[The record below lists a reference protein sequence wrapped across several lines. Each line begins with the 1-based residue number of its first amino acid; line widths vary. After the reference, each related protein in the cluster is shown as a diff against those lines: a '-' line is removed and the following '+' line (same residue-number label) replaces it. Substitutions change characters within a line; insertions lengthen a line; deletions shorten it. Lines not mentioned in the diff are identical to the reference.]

1 VPLSS
6 RSAAFAAV
14 LVALVAAP
22 AAAQS
27 RRQLDPSDPQAQ
39 LLGYYAAAVSFSPV
53 GLLQPGFSVGGA
65 VGMIPAL
72 SAEEQR
78 VGFGG
83 TKSEDT
89 NRCSVYPRLVGS
101 WMSRRGFAVE
111 AGYTPGAGACGV
123 TASVVSAAVSYR
135 FQASPTWDAVA
146 RLALSGGSIEGDFT
160 CSAAAVANAADLTC
174 YGGTPSADKMAPGGY
189 ALDLALAHRGPFE
202 PYVMAGFGRQGVDFD
217 VNYTRTSAQGTAV
230 GLPPLDDHE
239 RMHVTLTR
247 VHAAA
252 GAGWQVA
259 RFLRLGAEAYYEPS
273 ALLTARGSARVTFG
287 GPR

>member
-1 VPLSS
+1 MC
-6 RSAAFAAV
+6 AAV
-14 LVALVAAP
+14 AAALLAAP
-22 AAAQS
+22 ARAQS
-27 RRQLDPSDPQAQ
+27 RTQLDPSDPQAQ

-53 GLLQPGFSVGGA
+53 GLPRPGFSVGGA
-65 VGMIPAL
+65 VGMIPSL
-72 SAEEQR
+72 TAEEQR

-89 NRCSVYPRLVGS
+89 NRCSAYPRLVAS
-101 WMSRRGFAVE
+101 WMSARGLGVE
-111 AGYTPGAGACGV
+111 AGYTPGFGACGV
-123 TASVVSAAVSYR
+123 TANIVSAAVSYR

-146 RLALSGGSIEGDFT
+146 RLALSGGTVEGDFT
-160 CSAAAVANAADLTC
+160 CSDSAVANAADLTC
-174 YGGTPSADKMAPGGY
+174 YGGTPSSDKMAPGGY
-189 ALDLALAHRGPFE
+189 ALDLAFAHRGRFE

-217 VNYTRTSAQGTAV
+217 VNYTRDANQAAAV

-252 GAGWQVA
+252 GVGWQVA
-259 RFLRLGAEAYYEPS
+259 GFLRLGAEAYYEPS
-273 ALLTARGSARVTFG
+273 ALFTARGSARVTFG

>member
-1 VPLSS
+1 V
-6 RSAAFAAV
+6 AV
-14 LVALVAAP
+14 FVAAP
-22 AAAQS
+22 AGAQS

-53 GLLQPGFSVGGA
+53 GLAHPGFSVGGA

-89 NRCSVYPRLVGS
+89 NRCSVYPRLTGS
-101 WMSRRGFAVE
+101 WMAARGFGVE

-123 TASVVSAAVSYR
+123 TASVISAGVFYR
-135 FQASPTWDAVA
+135 FQASPTWDAVV
-146 RLALSGGSIEGDFT
+146 RLAITDGSIEGDFT

-174 YGGTPSADKMAPGGY
+174 YGGTPSSDKMAPSGY
-189 ALDLALAHRGPFE
+189 ALDLAMAHRGAFE
-202 PYVMAGFGRQGVDFD
+202 PYLMAGFGRQGVDFD
-217 VNYTRTSAQGTAV
+217 VNYTRDGTQATAV

-239 RMHVTLTR
+239 RLHATLTR

-252 GAGWQVA
+252 GVGWQVA

-273 ALLTARGSARVTFG
+273 ALLTGRGSARITFG